1 MPTGSSSTVNFCKHK
16 SAVILGVL
24 MLHDAAAGTVSQSGY
39 FKIWA
44 KLLNGA
50 VHQVQDKA
58 ISLSYTCLRR
68 IHLWTA

>member
-1 MPTGSSSTVNFCKHK
+1 
-16 SAVILGVL
+16 